1 MEFHAFAPFFIFSD
15 ISMKYINIII
25 FRIMSIPLQKI
36 IFSPRKMPTIAILLI
51 KKHIPHV
58 IITDITKESTKLY
71 ISPIPVSE
79 IKY

>member
-1 MEFHAFAPFFIFSD
+1 MA
-15 ISMKYINIII
+15 
-25 FRIMSIPLQKI
+25 IPLQKL